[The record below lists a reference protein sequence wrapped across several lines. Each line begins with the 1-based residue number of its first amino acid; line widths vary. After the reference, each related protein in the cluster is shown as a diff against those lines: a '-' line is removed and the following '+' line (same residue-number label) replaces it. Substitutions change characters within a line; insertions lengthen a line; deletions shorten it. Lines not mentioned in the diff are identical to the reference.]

1 MCRAT
6 GYLGPPIAISAL
18 LHEPDNGLARQI
30 NPRQHSMLNL
40 AGFGMMAWVDGS
52 REAHEPLVYRDTTV
66 PIYDSNLASLSRKV
80 SASTVLAHVRGIPYA
95 PSVGYGPQNLH
106 PFRYPGTQL
115 ALAHNGDLTD
125 FHLMRVA
132 LHEYLRPEIAAQ
144 IGGTTDSEYVYALLL
159 SQLDDPTRK
168 QEPAQILE
176 ALHRTLSIIRRERAA
191 IGVDTRSSLNLFICD
206 QNLLIGVRFTY
217 DYGRYPLDP
226 ALVEEAPL
234 EYLGLW
240 YTAGERFT
248 EDDDRWRMVGTGGSC
263 EAVLVASE
271 PLTDDVTGWVE
282 VPEYTAMIAQRKGS
296 EVTVSLQE
304 IDA

>member
-6 GYLGPPIAISAL
+6 AYLGPPIAISAL
-18 LHEPDNGLARQI
+18 LQEPDNGLARQF
-30 NPRQHSMLNL
+30 NPLQHTLLNL

-52 REAHEPLVYRDTTV
+52 GDEFEPLVYRETTV

-106 PFRYPGTQL
+106 PFWYPGTQL
-115 ALAHNGDLTD
+115 ALAHNGDLID
-125 FHLMRVA
+125 FQKMRVA
-132 LHEYLRPEIAAQ
+132 LHRYLRPEIAAQ
-144 IGGTTDSEYVYALLL
+144 LGGTTDSEYVYALLL
-159 SQLDDPTRK
+159 SQLDDPTEK
-168 QEPAQILE
+168 QTPEQIIE
-176 ALHRTLSIIRRERAA
+176 ALQAAMKIIRQERAA

-206 QNLLIGVRFTY
+206 KDLLIAVRFTY

-226 ALVEEAPL
+226 SRAEEAAL

-240 YTAGERFT
+240 YTAGDRFAID
-248 EDDDRWRMVGTGGSC
+248 EGRWRMAGTGGAS

-271 PLTDDVTGWVE
+271 PLTNDVTGWVE
-282 VPEYTAMIAQRKGS
+282 VPEYTAMIAQKQGN
-296 EVTVSLQE
+296 TVSVRLQE